1 MDWMGRN
8 NPVDGEPE
16 LAGENADDLKASVHP
31 LQPRLLS
38 TSPSGAPLGI
48 GWTEGGRKMN
58 LVLDELT
65 AASPQADS
73 ACSLENYLALPDHSM
88 DSRIAEARARLGATT
103 ILLGH
108 HYQRDEVIRFADF
121 TGDSYKLSKIAAETD
136 AQYIVF
142 CGVHF
147 MAESADVLGRDGQ
160 QVILPDLNAGCSMA
174 DMAEISQV
182 EACWEALERL
192 GLTDGLI
199 PLTYMNSTAAIKA
212 FCGER
217 GGLVCTSSNARAA
230 FVWAFARGTRILF
243 LPDQHLGRNTGF
255 AMGISLDEM
264 AVWDPWALQ
273 GGQSKATLAA
283 SRIVLWKGHCAVH
296 QRFLPGHVDTVRAKY
311 PGIQVIVHPEC
322 RWEVCQKAD
331 ALGSTERLIK
341 IVEDAP
347 TGSMFAIGTEI
358 HLVNRLARRFAA
370 EGKRIITL
378 DDTGCLCTTMYRIS
392 PQHLAWALENL
403 IEGRVVNRIQVRAN
417 VKHWARVALD
427 RMLEVG

>member
-1 MDWMGRN
+1 VN
-8 NPVDGEPE
+8 
-16 LAGENADDLKASVHP
+16 LIIDD
-31 LQPRLLS
+31 
-38 TSPSGAPLGI
+38 
-48 GWTEGGRKMN
+48 
-58 LVLDELT
+58 LT
-65 AASPQADS
+65 AAAPEADS
-73 ACSLENYLALPDHSM
+73 ARGPENACSLDNYLALPDHTM
-88 DSRIAEARARLGATT
+88 DERIAKARERLGATT

-121 TGDSYKLSKIAAETD
+121 TGDSYKLSRIATETD
-136 AQYIVF
+136 AKYIVF

-147 MAESADVLGRDGQ
+147 MAESADVLGHSGQ

-192 GLTDGLI
+192 GLADEII

-230 FVWAFARGTRILF
+230 FEWAFARGRRILF
-243 LPDQHLGRNTGF
+243 LPDQHLGRNTGY
-255 AMGISLDEM
+255 AMGIPLDEM
-264 AVWDPWALQ
+264 PVWDPWGLQ
-273 GGQSKATLAA
+273 GGQTREKLAG
-283 SRIVLWKGHCAVH
+283 SRALLWKGHCAVH
-296 QRFLPGHVDTVRAKY
+296 QRFLPSHVDAVRAKY

-331 ALGSTERLIK
+331 ALGSTERLIAL
-341 IVEDAP
+341 VEQAP
-347 TGSMFAIGTEI
+347 AGQMFAIGTEI
-358 HLVNRLARRFAA
+358 HLVNRMARRFA
-370 EGKRIITL
+370 EQGKRIITL
-378 DDTGCLCTTMYRIS
+378 DSTGCLCTTMYRIS

-403 IEGRVVNRIQVRAN
+403 VEGRVVNRIQVRPS
-417 VKHWARVALD
+417 VKHWAKVALD